1 MKNYRDP
8 EKLRFKGQEPVS
20 MIVPD
25 YKLNKNGEL
34 VEVGKI
40 DLQEIIDSNLSS
52 TLDAILDKFLG
63 NVGVDP
69 AARRLDVDFLQD
81 DLVNLT
87 EAKEFFDD
95 CRERYKRPDDTD
107 DQILDFIR
115 KEAEK
120 NKNKLKGV
128 LDNEGKKKDQSSEK
142 PPAVQEDGKPAP
154 SPEPED

>member
-8 EKLRFKGQEPVS
+8 EKRRFKGQEPVS

-25 YKLNKNGEL
+25 YKLNSKGEL

-52 TLDAILDKFLG
+52 TLDAILDKFLNPSG
-63 NVGVDP
+63 ADP

-81 DLVNLT
+81 DLDNLT

-95 CRERYKRPDDTD
+95 CRERYNRPYDTD
-107 DQILDFIR
+107 DQIYDFIR
-115 KEAEK
+115 EEAEK
-120 NKNKLKGV
+120 NKNKLKGA
-128 LDNEGKKKDQSSEK
+128 LQNEGKKENQ
-142 PPAVQEDGKPAP
+142 PAKEPEVVQENGKSDPP
-154 SPEPED
+154 S